1 MAVQAA
7 AASGAGSVTVVEPL
21 AERRALAVG
30 LGADRAV
37 PPGDAAALEVDV
49 ASSARGPG
57 RYPAS
62 ARSVV
67 TTVSAMA
74 TRMAVALISP
84 GWHGSPTVR
93 MSRSRLRRAPAGG
106 ISPRKLA
113 VAGIADRA
121 GLDMAKTAVPAN
133 DVEMAPSAAEPR
145 VQECQIAGFGLS
157 I

>member
-1 MAVQAA
+1 MAVQA

-84 GWHGSPTVR
+84 GWHGSPAVK

-106 ISPRKLA
+106 ISPRNWPWPGSPIAQDLTWRRPQCLQTTWKWRHRRPSLA
-113 VAGIADRA
+113 SRNVR
-121 GLDMAKTAVPAN
+121 
-133 DVEMAPSAAEPR
+133 
-145 VQECQIAGFGLS
+145 
-157 I
+157 